1 MAHLDIPKARI
12 NHQIRTP
19 EVFLIGPDGE
29 PIGNTKTSEA
39 LNMASQSGMDLIE
52 ISAKGNTPVCR
63 IMDYGKYKYEQQK
76 KAKAIRQKQV
86 IVETKQVQIRPAT
99 DHNDL
104 VTKSNQIKSWFE
116 EGHKVQIICKF
127 RGRELE
133 YRNLGEQII
142 QQLLSL
148 VGQHKVDQAL
158 KANEKQLIMTIVR
171 P

>member
-1 MAHLDIPKARI
+1 MAYLDTPRARI

-29 PIGNTKTSEA
+29 PIGNTKTSDA
-39 LNMASQSGMDLIE
+39 LSMAAQTGLDLIE

-63 IMDYGKYKYEQQK
+63 IMDYGKFKYEQQK

-86 IVETKQVQIRPAT
+86 VVETKQVQVRPAT
-99 DHNDL
+99 DRNDL
-104 VTKSNQIKSWFE
+104 VTKSNQIRSWFE

-142 QQLLSL
+142 NELLGL
-148 VGQHKVDQAL
+148 IGPHKVDQSL
-158 KANEKQLIMTIVR
+158 KSNEKQLLITITK